1 MMQPSHPRTEPA
13 RHPLRHSALLLALTM
28 LPARAMAAITD
39 DLKLGEHAESIGD
52 YIVDNVYTATAI
64 IVILVFGLSYALS
77 ERPGMLQSGG
87 AKLAA
92 LVIGAAAAGA
102 AGALF

>member
-1 MMQPSHPRTEPA
+1 MK
-13 RHPLRHSALLLALTM
+13 LRYALTSTAI
-28 LPARAMAAITD
+28 LAPSVALAGITD
-39 DLKLGEHAESIGD
+39 ELKIGEHADDIGN
-52 YIVDNVYTATAI
+52 YIIDNLYVAVAI